1 MGPIETTREPV
12 TVADP
17 DSSDQTNKGNGGTPG
32 EAGRPARISAFWK
45 RWYRWIIAGVVLGI
59 VIAIAVPTV
68 RVLVAWSKVERVEF
82 DPDAARIVISDQPQ
96 AVEVAVSTTQPETD
110 GAVEAVE
117 TTVTTIVVEPPP
129 IVPFNGTVAD
139 KDHIAV
145 LIIGS
150 DAGGFRADVI
160 MLALIPADGSDLT
173 LVSLPRDLYLE
184 DPCGEGRERINAA
197 LNGCGDV
204 SGPDLLAIVV
214 EDFTGVQVD
223 HFVLFDFDGFAR
235 VIDVVGGVEICVDHY
250 TYDTKTEPDLALLA
264 GCNIADGPMALS
276 WVRSRHTRQVIDGV
290 DQAMPGV
297 NDLSRNARQRA
308 ITLQLLGMMSSFP
321 NPAELVALIEAVPG
335 AFTLDEGL
343 SLTTAVGI
351 AWDLR
356 GTPVSA
362 VDTPTIPVSFYATET
377 GAQVL
382 VPTESFAETMGWSS
396 G

>member
-1 MGPIETTREPV
+1 MGPFKTTREPG

-17 DSSDQTNKGNGGTPG
+17 DSSDEVTKGNDGTPG
-32 EAGRPARISAFWK
+32 DVGRPARVGAFWK
-45 RWYRWIIAGVVLGI
+45 RWSRWIIAGAVLGMI
-59 VIAIAVPTV
+59 IAITVPTV
-68 RVLVAWSKVERVEF
+68 RVLVAWSKVERVQF
-82 DPDAARIVISDQPQ
+82 DPDTARLAISEQPLAAEVIV
-96 AVEVAVSTTQPETD
+96 ATTQPGTN
-110 GAVEAVE
+110 GAGEAAE
-117 TTVTTIVVEPPP
+117 TTDTTVVLEPPP
-129 IVPFNGTVAD
+129 VVPFNGTVAD

-160 MLALIPADGSDLT
+160 MLALIPADGGNLT
-173 LVSLPRDLYLE
+173 LVSLPRDLYLD
-184 DPCGEGRERINAA
+184 DPCGPGRERINAA

-204 SGPDLLAIVV
+204 NGPDLLAIVV
-214 EDFTGVQVD
+214 EDLTGVPVD

-235 VIDVVGGVEICVDHY
+235 VINVVGGVEICVDHY
-250 TYDTKTEPDLALLA
+250 TYDTKTEPDLALSA
-264 GCNIADGPMALS
+264 GCNTADGPMALS
-276 WVRSRHTRQVIDGV
+276 WVRSRHTRQIIDGV

-297 NDLSRNARQRA
+297 DDLARNARQRA

-321 NPAELVALIEAVPG
+321 NPTELVALVEAVPG
-335 AFTLDEGL
+335 SFTLDEGL
-343 SLTTAVGI
+343 SLATAVGI

-356 GTPVSA
+356 GTPVST
-362 VDTPTIPVSFYATET
+362 VDTPTIPVISYITET